1 MVKQIVKDPLFLA
14 QKSEPATEN
23 DKQIVTDLM
32 DTLRANLDRCVGMA
46 ANMIGVKKNIIVVAS
61 GPFQFAMINPVI
73 TKKLKPYQTEEGC
86 LSLTGKRPCTRY
98 EEIEVDY
105 LDADFQKKHGK
116 YIGWTA
122 QIIQHEIDH
131 CNGILI

>member
-14 QKSEPATEN
+14 QKSEPATES
-23 DKQIVTDLM
+23 DRQIVTDLM

-46 ANMIGVKKNIIVVAS
+46 ANMIGVKKYIIVVAS